1 MNFHLSGQKIREK
14 TNTEYLGV
22 LSDEHLLFK
31 DHISTL
37 KQKLNR
43 ANGIL
48 DKLRHHLPSDILIT
62 VYCSLFDT
70 HLRYAYQVWGQGSS
84 DILVMVERAQNKAL
98 RIKNFKEERHPS
110 QPLLTEANISNLT
123 NIITLNNCM
132 LVFDHLSSSLP
143 AIFNGLFKPFKAQH
157 SHNNKGATRYV
168 LNIPKIKTTFYG
180 SRSVQVKSIKDWN
193 NIINKVYFT
202 AEGFMKRYEV
212 IKQ

>member
-1 MNFHLSGQKIREK
+1 MNFHLSGQKIRQK
-14 TNTEYLGV
+14 IYTKYLGG

-62 VYCSLFDT
+62 VYFSLFDT

-84 DILVMVERAQNKAL
+84 EILVMVERAQNKAL

-110 QPLLTEANISNLT
+110 QPLLIEAKISNLT

-132 LVFDHLSSSLP
+132 LVFDHLNSSLP
-143 AIFNGLFKPFKAQH
+143 TIFDGLLRPFKAQH
-157 SHNNKGATRYV
+157 SHNTKGE
-168 LNIPKIKTTFYG
+168 
-180 SRSVQVKSIKDWN
+180 KD
-193 NIINKVYFT
+193 
-202 AEGFMKRYEV
+202 MS
-212 IKQ
+212 